1 MFVSLQ
7 NITSLQICFYEV
19 QYWGVNIIKEENI
32 EKNISEKLH
41 FFRNRCFQNDTSVVT
56 KKRQSLSE

>member
-19 QYWGVNIIKEENI
+19 QYWGVNIIKEENT
-32 EKNISEKLH
+32 EKNISGNLH
-41 FFRNRCFQNDTSVVT
+41 FFRNRCFQNAH
-56 KKRQSLSE
+56 L